1 MPLVTLTPVLTP
13 SGHLVVAP
21 STDAPALPEDL
32 QRRLQESFGRAP
44 GHGLLDLGLR
54 EVGTALPPVFA
65 FWRDFA
71 ARYVAALCTSVQEV
85 SDDEMAIAS
94 VAAPPGDCLDS
105 LVGTAP

>member
-1 MPLVTLTPVLTP
+1 MPPDNLTPVLTP
-13 SGHLVVAP
+13 SGHLVLAP

-32 QRRLQESFGRAP
+32 QRRVQESFGRAP

-71 ARYVAALCTSVQEV
+71 ARYVAALCTSSEV
-85 SDDEMAIAS
+85 SDDETPIAS
-94 VAAPPGDCLDS
+94 VAGPSRDDLDS
-105 LVGTAP
+105 L